1 MQKIT
6 ALKRITKNQMSAG
19 IDPYN
24 SAPHFCRKMTPEQV
38 KEYGSFYVELL
49 AQVLQNR
56 SIQRIYGI

>member
-24 SAPHFCRKMTPEQV
+24 SVSHFSRKMTPEQV